1 MSTNSQIIVGLDVG
15 TTKVVAVVAS
25 VDGNNKVDILG
36 VGNAPCDGLRKGVV
50 TNITKTSEAIRAAI
64 DQASKKSGYQIGRV
78 IVGVSGE
85 HISSSTTRGVVTT
98 STSEITINDLQRLHQ
113 ELRQVSIPPDRRI
126 LHVIPQEYLVDGQ
139 DEIEDPLGMSGKR
152 LEANALVITA
162 SDTAFENLKKSV
174 ERADLRVDA
183 FVLQPLASALAVLAE
198 DEQEMAVALMDIGG
212 GTTDIAVLKNKV
224 LRFVSVVGF
233 AGQKVT
239 DDITTVLGIRATEAE
254 RIKRDYGRAT
264 AQEISR
270 DEVFQIPGVGGR
282 TPTELTTS
290 VLCQIIE
297 PRMEEI
303 LDISLQQ
310 LLDSGFG
317 RMVQSGVGVVIT
329 GGGAQLMGTDALAHR
344 LYRMPVS
351 IGYPRGFTGDGLA
364 AEVRSPAYATAV
376 GLVLYAVRH
385 GNEFDTREIESSLV
399 PTHQAQAAVAEKPS
413 NKEAASDLPIEHST
427 ESKKGIVQK
436 VKDWLENL

>member
-1 MSTNSQIIVGLDVG
+1 MSDPSQIIVGLDIG

-36 VGNAPCDGLRKGVV
+36 VGSAPCDGLRKGVV
-50 TNITKTSEAIRAAI
+50 TNITKTSEAIRIAV

-85 HISSSTTRGVVTT
+85 HISTSTTRGVVTT

-183 FVLQPLASALAVLAE
+183 FVLQPLASALAVLAD
-198 DEQEMAVALMDIGG
+198 DEQELGVALMDIGG
-212 GTTDIAVLKNKV
+212 GTTDVAVFKNKV
-224 LRFVSVVGF
+224 LRFAAIVGF

-239 DDITTVLGIRATEAE
+239 DDITTVLSIRSTEAE
-254 RIKRDYGRAT
+254 RIKKDYGRAL
-264 AQEISR
+264 AEEIKR
-270 DEVFQIPGVGGR
+270 DVIFQVPGVGGR
-282 TPTELTTS
+282 SPTELTS
-290 VLCQIIE
+290 SMLCQIIE

-303 LDISLQQ
+303 LEIALQQ
-310 LLDSGFG
+310 LMESGMG

-329 GGGAQLMGTDALAHR
+329 GGGAQLMGTDALAQR
-344 LYRMPVS
+344 VYKMPVS

-364 AEVRSPAYATAV
+364 AEVKSPAFATAV

-385 GNEFDTREIESSLV
+385 GNEFGSREIESALV
-399 PTHQAQAAVAEKPS
+399 PTQQAHAAAGETN
-413 NKEAASDLPIEHST
+413 NKEAASDLPTELST